1 MDQKRPKEREVYG
14 VMIQNF
20 MFFRPFKFEL
30 TIRIKELETVAD
42 DQIRGNDLDGWL
54 WLAGI
59 GRL

>member
-30 TIRIKELETVAD
+30 AIRIKELETVAD
-42 DQIRGNDLDGWL
+42 D
-54 WLAGI
+54 
-59 GRL
+59 